1 MARPIV
7 GIIGNSHMITD
18 TYHVHAGGYQT
29 SQAVSKVADCTPVII
44 PTDPD
49 LVGIE
54 ELMTHFDG
62 FLFTGGRPNV
72 HPEEY
77 GHEETEAHGT
87 FDRARDR
94 VVLPLIRALTE
105 RGQPY
110 FGVCRGF
117 QEVSVAF
124 GGTLHPEIRDLP
136 GRMNH
141 RMPPEGTFEEI
152 SELRQRV
159 SFTDGGVFH
168 RLLGTTRV
176 MTNTLHGQGVME
188 PGERVVIDGVAD
200 DSTPE
205 ALYVRD
211 APGFTLS
218 VQWHPEFNATD
229 DPVSRTLFGAFGKAV
244 RAWAGQSGRPVLKKR
259 LMRPARQGCQAKK
272 RPA

>member
-1 MARPIV
+1 MPRPVV

-18 TYHVHAGGYQT
+18 TYHVHAGGYY
-29 SQAVSKVADCTPVII
+29 SSEAISKAADCTPVII
-44 PTDPD
+44 PTDPE

-87 FDRARDR
+87 FDRARDAIT
-94 VVLPLIRALTE
+94 LPLIRALTE

-117 QEVSVAF
+117 QEVNVAF

-141 RMPPEGTFEEI
+141 RMPPDGTLEQIF
-152 SELRQRV
+152 ELRQRV
-159 SFTDGGVFH
+159 TFSEGGVFH
-168 RLLGTTRV
+168 RLMGATQV
-176 MTNTLHGQGVME
+176 MTNTLHGQGVMDA
-188 PGERVVIDGVAD
+188 GERIVIDGRAD
-200 DSTPE
+200 DDTPE

-218 VQWHPEFNATD
+218 VQWHPEYQAHR
-229 DPVSRTLFGAFGKAV
+229 DPVSQKLFGAFGDAV
-244 RAWAGQSGRPVLKKR
+244 RAWAKAGGRPILKS
-259 LMRPARQGCQAKK
+259 AS
-272 RPA
+272 